1 MIKKIVFCIYILLFL
16 INYSFADTD
25 MSNDPINA
33 PSNAPKVE
41 SKGFLNDYIVTPI
54 TDVALLAT
62 APIGSFVGLFEGAT
76 KSQEILYNGE
86 HHSGDSDIVNIFVA
100 PFAAIGF
107 ALGGAI
113 YMTFKLPA
121 DLISG
126 KTSDY

>member
-1 MIKKIVFCIYILLFL
+1 MVFCIYILLFL
-16 INYSFADTD
+16 LNHSFADTD

-33 PSNAPKVE
+33 PSNTPKVE
-41 SKGFLNDYIVTPI
+41 SKGFLNEFIVTPI

>member
-16 INYSFADTD
+16 LNYSFADTD

-33 PSNAPKVE
+33 PSNTPKVE
-41 SKGFLNDYIVTPI
+41 SKGFLNEYIVTPI

-76 KSQEILYNGE
+76 KSQEIFYNGE

-100 PFAAIGF
+100 PVAAIGF
-107 ALGGAI
+107 ALGGTI

-121 DLISG
+121 YLISG

>member
-16 INYSFADTD
+16 LNYSFADTD

-33 PSNAPKVE
+33 PSNTPKVE

-100 PFAAIGF
+100 PVAAIGF